1 MELLQEN
8 FIDMRVESTIC
19 QESVSFVNETN
30 DREAY
35 PKRWVA
41 ALVQMNCEKKVAA
54 KLDKMGFANY
64 VPVQQEEHQWSD
76 RKKKID
82 RIVIPMVV
90 FVRLA
95 QNEEDEFR
103 RLSFIIKFITYPGSK
118 ELTTPIPDE
127 QIEKLKFLL
136 HNADAKVSI
145 VENLKVGDKVRLVR
159 GPMKGLEG
167 ELSYVEENKPI
178 VAIRIDRLGYACV
191 SIEKINLERIK

>member
-1 MELLQEN
+1 
-8 FIDMRVESTIC
+8 MRIES
-19 QESVSFVNETN
+19 EVRKLSDSFVNGTN
-30 DREAY
+30 DSEAY

-54 KLDKMGFANY
+54 KLDKMGIVNY
-64 VPVQQEEHQWSD
+64 VPIQQEEHQWSD

-103 RLSFIIKFITYPGSK
+103 RLSFILKFITYPGSK
-118 ELTTPIPDE
+118 ALATPIPDE

-136 HNADAKVSI
+136 LNADAKVSI

-178 VAIRIDRLGYACV
+178 VAIRIDGLGYACV

>member
-1 MELLQEN
+1 MNKIAVEDEN
-8 FIDMRVESTIC
+8 RKWEESL
-19 QESVSFVNETN
+19 VNGTN

-41 ALVQMNCEKKVAA
+41 ALVQMNCEKKVSA
-54 KLDKMGFANY
+54 KLDKMGIANY
-64 VPVQQEEHQWSD
+64 VPVQQEEHQWND

-82 RIVIPMVV
+82 RVVIPMIV

-95 QNEEDEFR
+95 QDEEDDFR
-103 RLSFIIKFITYPGSK
+103 RLSFILKFITYPGSK
-118 ELTTPIPDE
+118 ELATPIPDE

-145 VENLKVGDKVRLVR
+145 VENLKVGDRVRLVR

-167 ELSYVEENKPI
+167 ELSCIEENKPI
-178 VAIRIDRLGYACV
+178 VAIRIDGLGYACV
-191 SIEKINLERIK
+191 SVEKINLEVI

>member
-1 MELLQEN
+1 MKK
-8 FIDMRVESTIC
+8 IAVEGDIRKE
-19 QESVSFVNETN
+19 QDSFVNGTN
-30 DREAY
+30 DREAR

-41 ALVQMNCEKKVAA
+41 ALVQMNSERKVAA
-54 KLDKMGFANY
+54 KLDKMGIVNY
-64 VPVQQEEHQWSD
+64 VPIQQEEHQWSD

-95 QNEEDEFR
+95 QDEEDGFR
-103 RLSFIIKFITYPGSK
+103 RLSFILKFITYPGSK
-118 ELTTPIPDE
+118 ELTTPIPDG

-178 VAIRIDRLGYACV
+178 VAIRIDGLGYACV

>member
-1 MELLQEN
+1 MNKIAVEGEN
-8 FIDMRVESTIC
+8 RKEKCSL
-19 QESVSFVNETN
+19 VNGTN

-35 PKRWVA
+35 PKRWFA

-54 KLDKMGFANY
+54 KLEQMGVANY
-64 VPVQQEEHQWSD
+64 VPVQREEHQWSD

-82 RIVIPMVV
+82 RVVIPMVV

-103 RLSFIIKFITYPGSK
+103 RLSFILKFITYPGSK
-118 ELTTPIPDE
+118 ELATPIPDE

-145 VENLKVGDKVRLVR
+145 VENLKVGDKVCLIR

-167 ELSYVEENKPI
+167 ELSHIEENKPI
-178 VAIRIDRLGYACV
+178 VAIRIDGLGYACV
-191 SIEKINLERIK
+191 SVEKVNLVVI

>member
-1 MELLQEN
+1 MGTSKSNLN
-8 FIDMRVESTIC
+8 SYAESL
-19 QESVSFVNETN
+19 VNGTN

-41 ALVQMNCEKKVAA
+41 ALVQMNYEKKAA
-54 KLDKMGFANY
+54 TFLNKVGYETYIPTQLE
-64 VPVQQEEHQWSD
+64 VHQWSD

-82 RIVIPMVV
+82 RVVIPMVV

-103 RLSFIIKFITYPGSK
+103 KLSFILKFITYPGSK
-118 ELTTPIPDE
+118 ELATPIPDE
-127 QIEKLKFLL
+127 QIEMLKLLL

-145 VENLKVGDKVRLVR
+145 VENLKVGDRVRLVR

-167 ELSYVEENKPI
+167 ELSYIEENKPI
-178 VAIRIDRLGYACV
+178 VAIRIDGLGYACV
-191 SIEKINLERIK
+191 SIEKINLELI

>member
-1 MELLQEN
+1 
-8 FIDMRVESTIC
+8 
-19 QESVSFVNETN
+19 
-30 DREAY
+30 
-35 PKRWVA
+35 
-41 ALVQMNCEKKVAA
+41 
-54 KLDKMGFANY
+54 MGIANY
-64 VPVQQEEHQWSD
+64 VPVQQEEHQWGD

-82 RIVIPMVV
+82 RVVIPMVV

-103 RLSFIIKFITYPGSK
+103 KLSFILKFITYPGSK
-118 ELTTPIPDE
+118 ELATPIPDE

-145 VENLKVGDKVRLVR
+145 IENLKVGDKVRLVR

-178 VAIRIDRLGYACV
+178 VAIRIDGLGYACV
-191 SIEKINLERIK
+191 SIEKINLEKIK

>member
-1 MELLQEN
+1 MDEIAMEGNIQME
-8 FIDMRVESTIC
+8 EG
-19 QESVSFVNETN
+19 SFVNGTN
-30 DREAY
+30 DREAH

-54 KLDKMGFANY
+54 KLDKMGIANY

-82 RIVIPMVV
+82 RVVIPMVV
-90 FVRLA
+90 FVRLS
-95 QNEEDEFR
+95 QDEENDFR
-103 RLSFIIKFITYPGSK
+103 RLSFILKFITYPGSK
-118 ELTTPIPDE
+118 ELATPIPDE

-145 VENLKVGDKVRLVR
+145 VENLKVGDRVRLIR

-167 ELSYVEENKPI
+167 ELSYIEENKPI
-178 VAIRIDRLGYACV
+178 VAIRIDGLGYACV
-191 SIEKINLERIK
+191 SVEKINLELI